1 MQQLRIQADKPVETA
16 IFRYQTGDTSPEIAA
31 ALLAGAE
38 KGRDLATRKKARFYL
53 GRFYQRQYELSGDK
67 GALTQCYRHYQRYTD
82 TYQRE
87 SRDELLADA
96 SFYKAL
102 YYLEAD
108 KLLRRSDNRKNALR
122 SLQQIDPG
130 RDDRVYLDQIF
141 WTKDRSYAV
150 NYDYSSGPLRGCL
163 TALLGKYAF
172 IKVPDVFLN
181 QILVELKQWCV
192 NNKGGPYQKAARR

>member
-1 MQQLRIQADKPVETA
+1 MQNLRIQADKAVETA

-38 KGRDLATRKKARFYL
+38 KSRDLATRKKARFYL
-53 GRFYQRQYELSGDK
+53 GRFFQRQYELSGDT
-67 GALTQCYRHYQRYTD
+67 GALTQCYRQYQLYTD
-82 TYQRE
+82 AYQRE
-87 SRDELLADA
+87 RKDELLGDA
-96 SFYKAL
+96 FFYKAL

-108 KLLRRSDNRKNALR
+108 KHLRRGDNRKNALR

-130 RDDRVYLDQIF
+130 RDGRVYLDQIV

-150 NYDYSSGPLRGCL
+150 NYECASGPLRGSL
-163 TALLGKYAF
+163 TALLNKYAF

-192 NNKGGPYQKAARR
+192 NNKGGPYQAARR